1 MIQDIETGIP
11 MNRLLEGDVGSGKT
25 VVAISIAYLC
35 LKNGFQVAFMAPTEV
50 LVKQH
55 FQTIKQLLKPFD
67 IKIACLTSDG
77 VEIKDGFLEGKVSKE
92 YLLKSIAINTP

>member
-1 MIQDIETGIP
+1 MMQDIETGIP

-25 VVAISIAYLC
+25 VVAIAIAYLF
-35 LKNGFQVAFMAPTEV
+35 LKKDFQVAFMAPTEV
-50 LVKQH
+50 LAKQH
-55 FQTIKQLLKPFD
+55 FQTIIQLLKPFD

-92 YLLKSIAINTP
+92 YLLKSIAIGIP